1 MKVTTSSIVKL
12 SIAAVL
18 LIAGCEAEPL
28 KPAVDEPAQQAES
41 QETAG
46 ASQRPATISISEPPS
61 VFERNL
67 WDSEAFSSAAQ
78 SQLNVIANWVKDPAK
93 VSGEQLSNLI
103 TPSFQSHQ
111 LRPERLSTVFEDHGL
126 TVQRPEAI
134 ATDSAVVQNGAEGF
148 LRALHQLTAPLT
160 DASDVRCKLK
170 IFGVDMEA
178 DQATTA
184 VVVRLGGRTA
194 IQAIQQ
200 TSEWECRWTIG
211 TPQTPPRLKSIS
223 ITKDEQT
230 SFSGPSDRVFADCTE
245 SVLGGNES
253 FHQQLVYGLGHWLHR
268 LELYYGIIATSYHG
282 LAVGDVNGDG
292 LDDVYLCQ
300 PGGISGGLPNRLY
313 LQQPD
318 GTARD
323 VSAEAG
329 VDWLTE
335 THSALFIDLDND
347 GDQDLVAATMAGV
360 IMAENNGEGI
370 FRPRQFKLIPDGPPI
385 SLAAADFDNDGD
397 LDIYAC
403 CYARRATAEGMV
415 RPVPYHDANNG
426 SRNVLLR
433 NDRDW
438 RFSNVT
444 QQVGLDKSNRRFSL
458 ACAWED
464 FDNDGDQDLYV
475 ANDFGRNNLYRN
487 DDGIF
492 TDVAAELGVEDM
504 SAGMSVS
511 WGDGNNDGWMDL
523 YVSNMWSSAGNRIA
537 FQRQFLEDSVTP
549 ETRGGFQRHARGNS
563 LFTNLGAGDAPLFS
577 DGSVS
582 AGVTVGGW
590 AWSSQFADINN
601 DGWQDLIVANGYI
614 TQESTQDL

>member
-46 ASQRPATISISEPPS
+46 ASQRPATISVSEPPS

-148 LRALHQLTAPLT
+148 LRALHQLTAPFT
-160 DASDVRCKLK
+160 DASDVRCKFK

-194 IQAIQQ
+194 TQAIQQ

-230 SFSGPSDRVFADCTE
+230 SFSGPSDWLFTDCTE
-245 SVLGGNES
+245 SVLGGN
-253 FHQQLVYGLGHWLHR
+253 
-268 LELYYGIIATSYHG
+268 
-282 LAVGDVNGDG
+282 
-292 LDDVYLCQ
+292 
-300 PGGISGGLPNRLY
+300 
-313 LQQPD
+313 
-318 GTARD
+318 
-323 VSAEAG
+323 
-329 VDWLTE
+329 
-335 THSALFIDLDND
+335 
-347 GDQDLVAATMAGV
+347 
-360 IMAENNGEGI
+360 
-370 FRPRQFKLIPDGPPI
+370 
-385 SLAAADFDNDGD
+385 
-397 LDIYAC
+397 
-403 CYARRATAEGMV
+403 
-415 RPVPYHDANNG
+415 
-426 SRNVLLR
+426 
-433 NDRDW
+433 
-438 RFSNVT
+438 
-444 QQVGLDKSNRRFSL
+444 
-458 ACAWED
+458 
-464 FDNDGDQDLYV
+464 
-475 ANDFGRNNLYRN
+475 
-487 DDGIF
+487 
-492 TDVAAELGVEDM
+492 
-504 SAGMSVS
+504 
-511 WGDGNNDGWMDL
+511 
-523 YVSNMWSSAGNRIA
+523 
-537 FQRQFLEDSVTP
+537 
-549 ETRGGFQRHARGNS
+549 
-563 LFTNLGAGDAPLFS
+563 
-577 DGSVS
+577 
-582 AGVTVGGW
+582 
-590 AWSSQFADINN
+590 
-601 DGWQDLIVANGYI
+601 
-614 TQESTQDL
+614 